1 MVIGSSPIRRTKTK
15 MEDINLIEKIVLIAS
30 VIIVGAINL
39 QLLIEKI
46 KDGKNRRSIKRK
58 NQ

>member
-1 MVIGSSPIRRTKTK
+1 MNDLS
-15 MEDINLIEKIVLIAS
+15 LIEKVVLIAS
-30 VIIVGAINL
+30 VVIVGAINL

-46 KDGKNRRSIKRK
+46 KDGKNQRNIKRE

>member
-1 MVIGSSPIRRTKTK
+1 